1 MRRVPTRALVVAVVA
16 SLALAWLPI
25 ALHDDVAGAA
35 TNGRL
40 SGDRASFARG
50 PGALAGTDLPLVLAA
65 LARMPRD
72 ASFSIV
78 RGGRWG
84 SARHPNRRTLFV
96 WEAGQSW
103 TQYVL
108 APRVEVAPAAAS
120 WLLIR
125 DTTPRAAGVGHPQ
138 AIWRFG
144 PDWLVRL
151 R

>member
-35 TNGRL
+35 ANARL
-40 SGDRASFARG
+40 TGDAASFARG
-50 PGALAGTDLPLVLAA
+50 PGATAGTDLPLVQAA
-65 LARMPRD
+65 LARMPLD

-84 SARHPNRRTLFV
+84 SAARPNPRSRFV

-120 WLLIR
+120 WRLIR
-125 DTTPRAAGVGHPQ
+125 DATPRVAGVVH
-138 AIWRFG
+138 ARAAWRFG
-144 PDWLVRL
+144 QDWLVR

>member
-1 MRRVPTRALVVAVVA
+1 MRHVPTRALVVAVVA
-16 SLALAWLPI
+16 TLALVWLPM

-35 TNGRL
+35 ANRRL
-40 SGDRASFARG
+40 SGDGASLARG
-50 PGALAGTDLPLVLAA
+50 PGAKAGTNLALVLAA
-65 LARMPRD
+65 LAHMPRG

-84 SARHPNRRTLFV
+84 STTHPNRRTLFV
-96 WEAGQSW
+96 WETGESW

-108 APRVEVAPAAAS
+108 APRVEVAPTAAS

-125 DTTPRAAGVGHPQ
+125 DTTPGAVGVSHPRAA
-138 AIWRFG
+138 WRFG
-144 PDWLVRL
+144 PDWLVRV